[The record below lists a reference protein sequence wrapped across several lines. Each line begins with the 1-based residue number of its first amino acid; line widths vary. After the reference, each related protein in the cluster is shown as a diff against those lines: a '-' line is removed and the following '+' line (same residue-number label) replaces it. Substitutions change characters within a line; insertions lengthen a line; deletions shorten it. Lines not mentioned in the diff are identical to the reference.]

1 MSDKP
6 EYFISRPLSIQ
17 RSDLARIKAMAENK
31 RVNFSS
37 LVRMLVMPQVEAW
50 ECEQETKNLE
60 RAESGN

>member
-17 RSDLARIKAMAENK
+17 RSDLARIKKMAEDK

-37 LVRMLVMPQVEAW
+37 LVRMLVGP
-50 ECEQETKNLE
+50 
-60 RAESGN
+60 S